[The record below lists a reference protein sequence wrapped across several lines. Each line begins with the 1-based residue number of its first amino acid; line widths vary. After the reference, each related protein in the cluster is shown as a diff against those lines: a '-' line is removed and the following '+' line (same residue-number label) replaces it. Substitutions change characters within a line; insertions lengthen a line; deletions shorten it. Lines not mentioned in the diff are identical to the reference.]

1 MPSGGKLTTHVLDT
15 ARGRPAEGMGVV
27 LKLHAGE
34 DGAPEILAQT
44 RTNADGRTDR
54 PLLGPGELRAGS
66 YELVFDVGAYFAG
79 AGLAADDRPFLAL
92 VPVRFGVAD
101 PEASYHVPLLVSPW
115 AYSTYR
121 GS

>member
-1 MPSGGKLTTHVLDT
+1 VLDV
-15 ARGRPAEGMGVV
+15 ARGCPAAGVAV
-27 LKLHAGE
+27 ELLRHTPGE
-34 DGAPEILAQT
+34 SRAESLART

-54 PLLGPGELRAGS
+54 PLVAAGELRAGR
-66 YELVFDVGAYFAG
+66 YELVFDVGAYFG
-79 AGLAADDRPFLAL
+79 AQGLADGDQPFLEL

-101 PEASYHVPLLVSPW
+101 PGASYHVPLLVSPW